1 MTGEPVPY
9 SIYNDNTILV
19 LYVLSLLMGAYTLMR
34 DGGSILERIKFMLYY
49 SGQSTPYNTRA
60 GISKT
65 GSFTLYT
72 NTILYSTI
80 ITFVYMQRALSNE
93 DRGNLIMFAAIV
105 LLYIIFLAIKFIV
118 YETVNRTLFSAKQ
131 AHEWSL
137 SYFFTIKTASILL
150 MPLVSALIL
159 LPTLSDTF
167 VKIYLAIVGI
177 MFFIVLSLRCFNI
190 IFSKS
195 FYFLDIFLYLCGI
208 ELLPL
213 IPLWQVMQRTNLF
226 LMIKF

>member
-72 NTILYSTI
+72 NTIFKYLYIHIPKHT
-80 ITFVYMQRALSNE
+80 A
-93 DRGNLIMFAAIV
+93 V
-105 LLYIIFLAIKFIV
+105 LL
-118 YETVNRTLFSAKQ
+118 
-131 AHEWSL
+131 
-137 SYFFTIKTASILL
+137 
-150 MPLVSALIL
+150 
-159 LPTLSDTF
+159 
-167 VKIYLAIVGI
+167 KIYLG
-177 MFFIVLSLRCFNI
+177 R
-190 IFSKS
+190 
-195 FYFLDIFLYLCGI
+195 
-208 ELLPL
+208 ELG
-213 IPLWQVMQRTNLF
+213 LF
-226 LMIKF
+226 